1 MSTANGGRTPLAW
14 AAWNGHEGVVKLLL
28 DRGADIEWKD
38 QSGQTKLVYAIVNGH
53 VAIVKLLLNR
63 GANIESKDY
72 DSGTPLG
79 CTIAYRHE
87 AVIKLLLEGNLVLN
101 LASNLAVWT
110 ISQGLIFS
118 PSGTRFESS
127 EG

>member
-1 MSTANGGRTPLAW
+1 V
-14 AAWNGHEGVVKLLL
+14 EGSERSDDAGVCHRERASVVKLLL
-28 DRGADIEWKD
+28 K
-38 QSGQTKLVYAIVNGH
+38 
-53 VAIVKLLLNR
+53 R

-72 DSGTPLG
+72 DSGTPLA

-118 PSGTRFESS
+118 PSGTRLESS